1 MHPPEIHPQNLA
13 HGFEG
18 RRLDDPQFKRF
29 AETQLQR
36 RFVEW
41 PPAAWDLDL
50 LLTAAIYYRP
60 ALDIDRARL
69 QLARASIVTAG
80 ARPNPVFNVVPQ
92 FTTNAAAGVS
102 PWLLTPTIDLP
113 IEVPGKRG
121 SRIDRARYLT
131 DASRQDLSAAIGRL
145 RGRILEVALS
155 YEGLRQRAL
164 LSNRKR
170 DLAARLARELEVR
183 MTAGAASQTDV
194 LTAESQ
200 AAEATLAW
208 ERAREAVEQSC
219 HDLAQLLGVPASA
232 LAQVTIAVRP
242 LSWPPSEQVD
252 RRSLRRLALTHR
264 TDLLARLAEYHASC
278 AALRE
283 QLIRRYPDL
292 HVGPGYEFDQGAN
305 RWALGFSVELPV
317 FNRNEGPIAEA
328 EARRVEAAARFRT
341 LQAQVI
347 SEVDRALAEA
357 KRLKD
362 QARIAHR
369 LAGLRKTLEENAR
382 AGFAAGAIG
391 RPELLTAEIQAVEAA
406 LADEVAEM
414 AAALAVAKLEA
425 VTQSP
430 LPRDVHRGAAPE
442 SKSQRPL

>member
-1 MHPPEIHPQNLA
+1 
-13 HGFEG
+13 
-18 RRLDDPQFKRF
+18 
-29 AETQLQR
+29 
-36 RFVEW
+36 
-41 PPAAWDLDL
+41 
-50 LLTAAIYYRP
+50 
-60 ALDIDRARL
+60 
-69 QLARASIVTAG
+69 
-80 ARPNPVFNVVPQ
+80 
-92 FTTNAAAGVS
+92 
-102 PWLLTPTIDLP
+102 
-113 IEVPGKRG
+113 
-121 SRIDRARYLT
+121 
-131 DASRQDLSAAIGRL
+131 
-145 RGRILEVALS
+145 
-155 YEGLRQRAL
+155 
-164 LSNRKR
+164 
-170 DLAARLARELEVR
+170 